1 MIKALFTGWYSRTD
15 HSVFSEI
22 PFNKSSHC
30 IGTSRFIYIENW
42 PVFVRHKS
50 LLKSIS
56 EHTPQSVHKY
66 ISVKTVPQRSQQ
78 IYAYGNQ
85 LTGLCMIRAHPERYF
100 RTVII
105 ARAEL
110 SWHGCST
117 VTGIMLQ
124 QSLARLFNSR
134 WHNYA
139 TVAGTILQLPLAR
152 LFNSHR
158 HDCSTVT
165 GLIVRQSLAR
175 LFISRWHE
183 YSTVADT
190 IIQQSL
196 ARFFNSH
203 WHDSSTVTGT
213 ILQQWLA
220 RFFNSH
226 GQDFFLSSM
235 LAELFNSDVHCR
247 RIVPCTRNTTHDP
260 VSFLS
265 VKTIFFLLRKKK
277 HCDPSV
283 PFLKPSDVV
292 TIFWKF
298 LLF

>member
-1 MIKALFTGWYSRTD
+1 MNCL
-15 HSVFSEI
+15 
-22 PFNKSSHC
+22 
-30 IGTSRFIYIENW
+30 
-42 PVFVRHKS
+42 
-50 LLKSIS
+50 
-56 EHTPQSVHKY
+56 
-66 ISVKTVPQRSQQ
+66 
-78 IYAYGNQ
+78 
-85 LTGLCMIRAHPERYF
+85 
-100 RTVII
+100 
-105 ARAEL
+105 
-110 SWHGCST
+110 WHGCSA

-124 QSLARLFNSR
+124 QSLARLFNSH

-139 TVAGTILQLPLAR
+139 TVTGTILQLSLAR

-165 GLIVRQSLAR
+165 GTIVRQSLAR

-260 VSFLS
+260 VSFLN
-265 VKTIFFLLRKKK
+265 VKIIFFLLRKKNTVT
-277 HCDPSV
+277 HQCH
-283 PFLKPSDVV
+283 FLNLQTWSQYFGNFYYFSKVFFHQV
-292 TIFWKF
+292 
-298 LLF
+298 